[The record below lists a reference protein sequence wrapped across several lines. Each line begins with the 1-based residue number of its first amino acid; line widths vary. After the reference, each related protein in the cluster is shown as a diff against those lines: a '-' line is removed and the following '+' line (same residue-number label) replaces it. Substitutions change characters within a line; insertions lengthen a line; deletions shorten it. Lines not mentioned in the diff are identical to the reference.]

1 MASGEEI
8 MSCASKRHVRPE
20 SAFRFRAVSAL
31 LPPSPPALPAVR
43 IEYPPPDISPWIA
56 GNCGIQGVHH
66 FESRRPGPHVAI
78 TALMHGNEYAGAY
91 VLQQLLMQPLRPL
104 HGRLSLIFLNLAA
117 YKTFNPARPTL
128 SRFIDE
134 DMNRLWRPELIC
146 SAHTSVE
153 MHRVREVLPVLET
166 VDILLD
172 IHTMLWPAQ
181 PLFLCSMAE
190 NSRDLACCV
199 SGAQTNPPAVVQD
212 GGHEDGLRLI
222 DYTRFNTPHSY
233 TRACLL
239 EAGQHWQK
247 DAAQQALLSTR
258 LFLTQTGTLPSAP
271 IPATPSDSVRQAVVT
286 DCVQALTSRFVFVQP
301 FTSGSVIRKA
311 GTVIA
316 FDGQDEIRTP
326 YNNCILVMPNLRPR
340 RGHTAV
346 RLAKRLNSKTGM

>member
-1 MASGEEI
+1 MSGIRVFVWQWGRKGAGPRIAAEL
-8 MSCASKRHVRPE
+8 AKALNTLPNT
-20 SAFRFRAVSAL
+20 SAVLSL
-31 LPPSPPALPAVR
+31 S
-43 IEYPPPDISPWIA
+43 S
-56 GNCGIQGVHH
+56 
-66 FESRRPGPHVAI
+66 
-78 TALMHGNEYAGAY
+78 GAE
-91 VLQQLLMQPLRPL
+91 VLQAEPDL
-104 HGRLSLIFLNLAA
+104 HN
-117 YKTFNPARPTL
+117 
-128 SRFIDE
+128 D
-134 DMNRLWRPELIC
+134 
-146 SAHTSVE
+146 V
-153 MHRVREVLPVLET
+153 PVLET

-181 PLFLCSMAE
+181 PLFLCSMTE
-190 NSRDLACCV
+190 NSRDLAYCV

-212 GGHEDGLRLI
+212 GGHGDGLRLI

-258 LFLTQTGTLPSAP
+258 IFLAQTGTLPSAP
-271 IPATPSDSVRQAVVT
+271 TSATSSEPVRQAVVT

-301 FTSGSVIRKA
+301 FASGSVIRKA

-346 RLAKRLNSKTGM
+346 RLAKRLNNKTGTQA

>member
-1 MASGEEI
+1 
-8 MSCASKRHVRPE
+8 MSCASKRHIRSE

-31 LPPSPPALPAVR
+31 LPPSPPPLPVVR
-43 IEYPPPDISPWIA
+43 IEYPPPDISPWIT
-56 GNCGIQGVHH
+56 GNCGIEGVHH
-66 FESRRPGPHVAI
+66 FESRRPGPHVAV

-91 VLQQLLMQPLRPL
+91 ALQQLLMQPLRPL

-134 DMNRLWRPELIC
+134 DMNRLWQPELIA
-146 SAHTSVE
+146 STHTSVE
-153 MHRVREVLPVLET
+153 MQRVREVLPVLET

-199 SGAQTNPPAVVQD
+199 ASAQPHSPAVIQD
-212 GGHEDGLRLI
+212 NGHQDGLRLI
-222 DYTRFNTPHSY
+222 DYTRFNMPHAY

-247 DAAQQALLSTR
+247 NAAQQALLSTR
-258 LFLTQTGTLPSAP
+258 LFLAQTGTLPAP
-271 IPATPSDSVRQAVVT
+271 AMHPLPSETVRQAIVT
-286 DCVQALTSRFVFVQP
+286 DCVRALTSRFVFVQP
-301 FTSGSVIRKA
+301 FASGCVIRKA

-346 RLAKRLNSKTGM
+346 RLAKRLNSITGTQA